1 MVDHKEN
8 GTYGRIDEEKRRG
21 VIIAGQKKLQEE
33 SDLAWYAKLV
43 AIVLPQEQPDIEVT
57 PELFEELFYPDPD
70 YKGWSPKRKAARI
83 RREAEWTGILD
94 DTSVRPVRKFLTME
108 HIMKH
113 PKLKGRPIVVL
124 TAEQEAQFLR
134 EAEGGLL
141 PRITPVEEPKVA
153 PPKPKS
159 MFDLPPPLRHVE
171 QQSNSRDPEW
181 MYAVGFKKK
190 K

>member
-1 MVDHKEN
+1 M
-8 GTYGRIDEEKRRG
+8 EKRRG

-57 PELFEELFYPDPD
+57 PELFEELFYPDSD
-70 YKGWSPKRKAARI
+70 DEGWSPKRKAI
-83 RREAEWTGILD
+83 RKKREAMLTGIPD
-94 DTSVRPVRKFLTME
+94 DTSVRPVREFLTME
-108 HIMKH
+108 HIMGH

-124 TAEQEAQFLR
+124 IAEQEAQFLR

-141 PRITPVEEPKVA
+141 PRTTPVEEPKVV
-153 PPKPKS
+153 PPKPNS
-159 MFDLPPPLRHVE
+159 LFEFPPPRRSIN
-171 QQSNSRDPEW
+171 QKPISGNPEW
-181 MYAVGFKKK
+181 MYDVGFKKK